1 MSVWVRVIFGK
12 LQMSIFNGLEE
23 IVKTDYPLAKRT
35 WYGLGGA
42 ADYFIR
48 PKTVKQLKE
57 VVRRCRKNNIPIY
70 VMGFGSNLLISDNG
84 LRGAVIKLEADEFA
98 QIEFDGTEVTAWAGA
113 ELSKLVLTCVEK
125 GLSGIEA
132 LTGIPG
138 SIGGAVKMNA
148 GGNFG
153 DFGSAVETVTLMDG
167 EGNIFKK
174 SKPELVFDYRR
185 TNIEAKFILNAK
197 LQLTE
202 SDSEQI
208 MRTVKEIW
216 IYKKNNQPLNT
227 KNSGCIFKNPQS
239 GSAGALIDRAGMK
252 GLRIGGAVVSEKH
265 ANFIIAE
272 KGCTSSDVM
281 KLIDTIKQKIKEQF
295 DTELELEVEIWN

>member
-1 MSVWVRVIFGK
+1 MN
-12 LQMSIFNGLEE
+12 IFNGLEE
-23 IVKTDYPLAKRT
+23 IVETDYPLAKRT

-42 ADYFIR
+42 ADFFIR
-48 PKTVKQLKE
+48 PKTLKQLKE
-57 VVRRCRKNNIPIY
+57 VVRRCKKNRIPIY

-84 LRGAVIKLEADEFA
+84 LRGAVVKLEEEQFT

-138 SIGGAVKMNA
+138 SVGGAVKMNA

-153 DFGSAVETVTLMDG
+153 DFGSAVQSVTLMDG
-167 EGNIFKK
+167 EGNIYEK

-185 TNIEAKFILNAK
+185 TNITAKFILSAK
-197 LQLTE
+197 LQLNE

-227 KNSGCIFKNPQS
+227 KNSGCIFKNPHG
-239 GSAGALIDRAGMK
+239 GSAGALIDRAGLK

-272 KGCTSSDVM
+272 KDCKSCDVM

-295 DTELELEVEIWN
+295 DTELELEVEIWE

>member
-1 MSVWVRVIFGK
+1 
-12 LQMSIFNGLEE
+12 MSIFSGLEE
-23 IVKTDYPLAKRT
+23 IVETDYPLAKRT
-35 WYGLGGA
+35 WYGLGGP

-48 PKTVKQLKE
+48 PKTTKQLKE
-57 VVRRCRKNNIPIY
+57 VVQRCNENGIRIY
-70 VMGFGSNLLISDNG
+70 VMGFGSNLLISDDG
-84 LRGAVIKLEADEFA
+84 LRAAVIKLEAEQFA
-98 QIEFDGTEVTAWAGA
+98 QIQFDGQEVAAWAGA

-138 SIGGAVKMNA
+138 SVGGAVKMNA

-153 DFGSAVETVTLMDG
+153 DFGAAVESVTLMDNA
-167 EGNIFKK
+167 GNVFEK

-185 TNIEAKFILNAK
+185 TNITAKSVLNARLK
-197 LQLTE
+197 LNTA
-202 SDSEQI
+202 DPEQI

-227 KNSGCIFKNPQS
+227 KNSGCIFKNPR
-239 GSAGALIDRAGMK
+239 GVSAGALIDRAGLK
-252 GLRIGGAVVSEKH
+252 GLQIGGAVVSDKH

-272 KGCTSSDVM
+272 KGCKSRDVM
-281 KLIDTIKQKIKEQF
+281 RLIEAVKQRVKEQF
-295 DTELELEVEIWN
+295 DIELELEIEIW

>member
-1 MSVWVRVIFGK
+1 MN
-12 LQMSIFNGLEE
+12 IFNGLEE
-23 IVKTDYPLAKRT
+23 IVETDYPLAKRT

-48 PKTVKQLKE
+48 PKNVEQLKE
-57 VVRRCRKNNIPIY
+57 VIRLCAENNIRIY
-70 VMGFGSNLLISDNG
+70 VMGFGSNLLISDEG
-84 LRGAVIKLEADEFA
+84 IRGAVIKLEAEQFA
-98 QIEFDGTEVTAWAGA
+98 QIEFDGVEVTAWAGA
-113 ELSKLVLTCVEK
+113 ELSKLVLTCVK
-125 GLSGIEA
+125 NGLSGVEA

-138 SIGGAVKMNA
+138 SVGGAVKMNA

-153 DFGSAVETVTLMDG
+153 DFGAAIETVTLMDSK
-167 EGNIFKK
+167 GNIFKK

-185 TNIEAKFILNAK
+185 TNITATFILNARLK
-197 LQLTE
+197 LNE

-227 KNSGCIFKNPQS
+227 RNSGCIFKNPRD
-239 GSAGALIDRAGMK
+239 GSAGALIDRAGLK
-252 GLRIGGAVVSEKH
+252 GLQVGGAVVSEKH

-272 KGCTSSDVM
+272 KGCKSSDV
-281 KLIDTIKQKIKEQF
+281 KRLIEDIKQRVKEQF
-295 DTELELEVEIWN
+295 DVELELEIEIWD

>member
-1 MSVWVRVIFGK
+1 MNIF
-12 LQMSIFNGLEE
+12 SGLEE
-23 IVKTDYPLAKRT
+23 IVEIDYPLAKRT

-48 PKTVKQLKE
+48 PKTVKQLKD
-57 VVRRCRKNNIPIY
+57 VVRRCSKNNIPIY
-70 VMGFGSNLLISDNG
+70 VMGFGSNLLISDEG
-84 LRGAVIKLEADEFA
+84 LRAAVIKLEAEQFS
-98 QIEFDGTEVTAWAGA
+98 QIEFDGEIVTAWAGA

-138 SIGGAVKMNA
+138 SVGGAIKMNA

-153 DFGSAVETVTLMDG
+153 DFGSAVETVTLMDI
-167 EGNIFKK
+167 EGKIFEK

-185 TNIEAKFILNAK
+185 TNITAKFILSARIK
-197 LQLTE
+197 LNE

-227 KNSGCIFKNPQS
+227 KNSGCIFKNPRG
-239 GSAGALIDRAGMK
+239 GSAGALIDRAGLK
-252 GLRIGGAVVSEKH
+252 GHKIGGAVVSEKH

-272 KGCTSSDVM
+272 EGCTSSDVM
-281 KLIDTIKQKIKEQF
+281 KLIEDIRQKIKEQF
-295 DTELELEVEIWN
+295 DVELELEVEIWD

>member
-1 MSVWVRVIFGK
+1 MN
-12 LQMSIFNGLEE
+12 IFNGLEK

-48 PKTVKQLKE
+48 PKTVEQLKE
-57 VVRRCRKNNIPIY
+57 VVRRCNENNIPIY
-70 VMGFGSNLLISDNG
+70 VMGFGSNLLISDEG
-84 LRGAVIKLEADEFA
+84 LRGAVIKLESEQFTK
-98 QIEFDGTEVTAWAGA
+98 IEFNGEEVTAWAGA

-138 SIGGAVKMNA
+138 SVGGAVKMNA

-153 DFGSAVETVTLMDG
+153 DLGSVVETVTLMDG
-167 EGNIFKK
+167 EGNAFEK

-185 TNIEAKFILNAK
+185 TNIIAKFILNARLK
-197 LQLTE
+197 LNAA
-202 SDSEQI
+202 DSEQI
-208 MRTVKEIW
+208 MRTVKENW

-227 KNSGCIFKNPQS
+227 RNSGCIFKNPS
-239 GSAGALIDRAGMK
+239 GASAGALIDRAGLK
-252 GLRIGGAVVSEKH
+252 GLQIGGAVVSEKH

-272 KGCTSSDVM
+272 KDCRSRDVM
-281 KLIDTIKQKIKEQF
+281 RLIEAIKQRVKEKF
-295 DTELELEVEIWN
+295 DTELELEIEVW